1 MHFSP
6 VFTATSDDV
15 VHTASKRKL
24 HDNLLLRSVV
34 ENHAGSGTELTP
46 ALAAGT
52 SSCTVKTAMS
62 HEVKKTLLSKK
73 TWRTEFNST
82 LSVTFVLQ

>member
-1 MHFSP
+1 MERVSVHFSP

-46 ALAAGT
+46 ALAAGGCGNIFMH
-52 SSCTVKTAMS
+52 SENS
-62 HEVKKTLLSKK
+62 HVA
-73 TWRTEFNST
+73 
-82 LSVTFVLQ
+82 